1 MKPNWANRTLW
12 TGDNLD
18 IMRGMASESV
28 DLIYLDPPFNSNR
41 NYGVPIE
48 GSGVEQAFKDTWTL
62 DQADENWLGSIA
74 NRAPALYRVVAA
86 AGESHSDGMQ
96 AYLTM
101 MAVRLLEMHRLLKE
115 TGSIYLHC
123 DPTASHYL
131 KLLMDAVFGRD
142 HYRNEIIWCY
152 KASNSPIRNGYHSKH
167 DVLLFYTKSDDF
179 TFHRQYMSYNQSYLD
194 QTYRYVDED
203 GRSYR
208 KHSKRKDGSERRL
221 YLDEAKGVPVLSWWT
236 DIIGFGTA
244 TQSAERTG
252 YPTQKPLALLRRVIS
267 ASSNEGDVVLDPFC
281 GCSTACVAAEELRR
295 RWVGIDLSPLAK
307 ELIKERFSTNL
318 GLFTKALRDT
328 HFRDDIPP
336 PFLPDDDETTAA
348 TSAHPKHYKKRQNK
362 EHLFGKQRGVC
373 PTCRREYAYKNLEI
387 DHKVPRAKGGSDALD
402 NLQLLCGRCNRLK
415 GAKSMEEFVRDMLEE
430 NRLEW
435 RKAEQYFQTLS

>member
-12 TGDNLD
+12 TGDNLG

-48 GSGVEQAFKDTWTL
+48 GSRVEQAFKDTWTL
-62 DQADENWLGSIA
+62 DKDDLAWLGSIA

-101 MAVRLLEMHRLLKE
+101 MAVRLLEMRRLLKE

-131 KLLMDAVFGRD
+131 KLLMDSVFGRD

-179 TFHRQYMSYNQSYLD
+179 TFHRQYMPYSDSYLKE
-194 QTYRYVDED
+194 TYRYIDED
-203 GRSYR
+203 GRHYR
-208 KHSKRKDGSERRL
+208 KHSKRKDGSERHL

-252 YPTQKPLALLRRVIS
+252 YPTQKPLELLRRVIR
-267 ASSNEGDVVLDPFC
+267 ASSDEGDVVLDPFC
-281 GCSTACVAAEELRR
+281 GCATACVAAEELGRQ
-295 RWVGIDLSPLAK
+295 WVGIDLSPLAK
-307 ELIKERFSTNL
+307 ELIKERFGTNL
-318 GLFTKALRDT
+318 GLFIEALQNT

-336 PFLPDDDETTAA
+336 PFLPDDDETARS
-348 TSAHPKHYKKRQNK
+348 TSAHPKCYKKWKNK
-362 EHLFGKQRGVC
+362 EYLFGKQRGIC
-373 PTCRREYAYKNLEI
+373 LTCGGEYAYKNLEV
-387 DHKVPRAKGGSDALD
+387 DHVVPRAEGGSDTLD
-402 NLQLLCGRCNRLK
+402 NLQLLCVRCNRRKGSMSMKDFKQLMLK
-415 GAKSMEEFVRDMLEE
+415 ELQIGKH
-430 NRLEW
+430 
-435 RKAEQYFQTLS
+435 KTEQYLQRLS